1 MGAVPAVP
9 ADRRDCA
16 GADRGVSG
24 AVSQRDVARG
34 AGLAALARLGALI
47 EVVAQPAYTWLFGIA
62 TYGIYTVLWAVV
74 NIVENII
81 DLSMT
86 QALQRI
92 VPTER
97 EEDAHAA
104 VRFALLVSVLPA
116 ALLALAATIFAEP
129 IAALFSA
136 APRDRAQLPTAIAIF
151 AWALPLWTFV
161 EVATSAARARRAF
174 GPEIRLR
181 IFWEQVARLIFAVGF
196 FAAGVQSLGLLLAH
210 LASLFLTAIL
220 AARLLGR
227 YYDPRLLL
235 AAPAS
240 PRLRRELLKTGFAL
254 LPSAISRRLFNDLPA
269 VLLNLSFPGARGA
282 TAAGLFGIARKVSTV
297 PLIVRQAFQYVL
309 APLSAAQA
317 AHDRAGVAA
326 IYGFAMRLSIAFVVP
341 LSALLMLTASDILS
355 AFAPEAAAALPLL
368 VILVLGRAAE
378 AVVGPATPV
387 VEMTGH
393 RILPLVNSA
402 IGLGAWALLGAW
414 LVPTHGATG
423 MAWAVSAG
431 TVLIAWAAT
440 LELRIADGL
449 VAFDRPAIVTLVTA
463 LAASAALW
471 AIGLV
476 LTPAPVRAV
485 GLLLL
490 FFPALWLT
498 LRLGLPA
505 GDRQALGK
513 TARRLRLIS
522 VPA

>member
-1 MGAVPAVP
+1 MGP
-9 ADRRDCA
+9 ADPPA
-16 GADRGVSG
+16 ASG
-24 AVSQRDVARG
+24 RSPSEQGTDPVTNRDVARG
-34 AGLAALARLGALI
+34 AGLAALARLGSLI

-62 TYGIYTVLWAVV
+62 TYGIYTVLWAAV
-74 NIVENII
+74 NIVENIV

-86 QALQRI
+86 QALQRV

-116 ALLALAATIFAEP
+116 AFIALGVSLFAEP
-129 IAALFSA
+129 LAGMLSA
-136 APRDRAQLPTAIAIF
+136 APRDRALLPTAIAIF

-181 IFWEQVARLIFAVGF
+181 IFWEQVARLAFAIGF
-196 FAAGVQSLGLLLAH
+196 FALGAHSLGLLLAH
-210 LASLFLTAIL
+210 LASLLLTAIL
-220 AARLLGR
+220 SARLLAR
-227 YYDPRLLL
+227 YYDARLLL
-235 AAPAS
+235 SAPAS
-240 PRLRRELLKTGFAL
+240 PRLRAELLKSGFAL

-269 VLLNLSFPGARGA
+269 ILLNLTFPGTRGA
-282 TAAGLFGIARKVSTV
+282 TAAGLFGIARKVASV

-309 APLSAAQA
+309 APLAAAQA
-317 AHDRAGVAA
+317 AHDRAGMAA
-326 IYGFAMRLSIAFVVP
+326 IYGFATRLSIAFVVP
-341 LSALLMLTASDILS
+341 LSALLMLIASDVLS
-355 AFAPEAAAALPLL
+355 LFAPEAAAALPLL
-368 VILVLGRAAE
+368 VILVLGRAGE

-402 IGLGAWALLGAW
+402 IGLGAWALLGAV
-414 LVPTHGATG
+414 LVPSLGATG

-449 VAFDRPAIVTLVTA
+449 VAFDRLAIGA
-463 LAASAALW
+463 LAATLVAAALLW
-471 AIGLV
+471 AAGAALA
-476 LTPAPVRAV
+476 LLGAPVRAV

-490 FFPALWLT
+490 FWPAQWVV
-498 LRLGLPA
+498 LRFGLPLA
-505 GDRQALGK
+505 DRRALGK
-513 TARRLRLIS
+513 AARKLKLIS
-522 VPA
+522 A

>member
-1 MGAVPAVP
+1 M
-9 ADRRDCA
+9 
-16 GADRGVSG
+16 SG
-24 AVSQRDVARG
+24 AVTNRDVARG

-47 EVVAQPAYTWLFGIA
+47 EVVSQPAYTWLFGIA
-62 TYGIYTVLWAVV
+62 TYGIYTVLWAAV

-92 VPTER
+92 VPTES
-97 EEDAHAA
+97 EEDAHAS
-104 VRFALLVSVLPA
+104 VRFALLVSVIPA
-116 ALLALAATIFAEP
+116 AMLALAATIFAEP
-129 IAALFSA
+129 LAATLSA
-136 APRDRAQLPTAIAIF
+136 APKDQAQLPLAIAIF

-161 EVATSAARARRAF
+161 EVSTSAARARRAF

-196 FAAGVQSLGLLLAH
+196 FALGAHSLGLLLAH
-210 LASLFLTAIL
+210 LASLFLTAL
-220 AARLLGR
+220 LSARLLGR
-227 YYDPRLLL
+227 YYDARLLL
-235 AAPAS
+235 TAPAS

-269 VLLNLSFPGARGA
+269 ILLNLAFPAARGA
-282 TAAGLFGIARKVSTV
+282 TAAGLFGIARKVSSV

-309 APLSAAQA
+309 APLAAAQA

-326 IYGFAMRLSIAFVVP
+326 LYGFATRLSIVFVVP
-341 LSALLMLTASDILS
+341 LSALLMLIASDILS
-355 AFAPEAAAALPLL
+355 LFAPETAAALPLL

-393 RILPLVNSA
+393 RILPLLNSA
-402 IGLGAWALLGAW
+402 IGLGAWAVLGAV
-414 LVPTHGATG
+414 LVPTQGATG

-440 LELRIADGL
+440 VELRLADGI
-449 VAFDRPAIVTLVTA
+449 VAFDAAAMRALLTA
-463 LAASAALW
+463 LLLSAVLWIVGSALRPF
-471 AIGLV
+471 G
-476 LTPAPVRAV
+476 APVRAV

-490 FFPALWLT
+490 FWPALWAT
-498 LRLGLPA
+498 LRVGLALP
-505 GDRQALGK
+505 DRQALGK
-513 TARRLRLIS
+513 TGRRIKLVS
-522 VPA
+522 A

>member
-1 MGAVPAVP
+1 MTQTA
-9 ADRRDCA
+9 
-16 GADRGVSG
+16 GVSQ
-24 AVSQRDVARG
+24 AEVARG
-34 AGLAALARLGALI
+34 AGLAALARLGAVI
-47 EVVAQPAYTWLFGIA
+47 EVIAQPAYTWLFGIA
-62 TYGIYTVLWAVV
+62 TYGIYTVLWALV

-92 VPTER
+92 VPTEN
-97 EEDAHAA
+97 EADAHAA
-104 VRFALLVSVLPA
+104 VRFALLVSVIPA
-116 ALLALAATIFAEP
+116 AMLALAATIFAP
-129 IAALFSA
+129 DLAAMLSA
-136 APRDRAQLPTAIAIF
+136 APRDQAQLPAAIAIF

-181 IFWEQVARLIFAVGF
+181 IFWEQVARLAFAVGF
-196 FAAGVQSLGLLLAH
+196 FAAGVHSKGLLLAH
-210 LASLFLTAIL
+210 LASLFLTAL
-220 AARLLGR
+220 LSARLLGR
-227 YYDPRLLL
+227 YYDAKLLL
-235 AAPAS
+235 TAPAS

-282 TAAGLFGIARKVSTV
+282 TAAGLFGIARKVSSV

-309 APLSAAQA
+309 APLAAAQA

-326 IYGFAMRLSIAFVVP
+326 LYGFATRLSIAFVVP
-341 LSALLMLTASDILS
+341 LSALLMLIAADILS
-355 AFAPEAAAALPLL
+355 LFAPEAAAALPLL
-368 VILVLGRAAE
+368 VILVLGRAGE

-414 LVPTHGATG
+414 LVPIQGATG

-449 VAFDRPAIVTLVTA
+449 VAFDRPAIRV
-463 LAASAALW
+463 LAATLAAAAPLW
-471 AIGLV
+471 VAGQI
-476 LTPAPVRAV
+476 LTPAPVRAI

-490 FFPALWLT
+490 FWPAQWLA
-498 LRLGLPA
+498 LRCGLPQS
-505 GDRQALGK
+505 DREALGK
-513 TARRLRLIS
+513 TARRLHLI
-522 VPA
+522 